1 MMKPCSIWIGYDP
14 REGGAYTVAA
24 RSICRCTG
32 GKKVA
37 LPIKL
42 DQMRASGLYWRP
54 TETRDGRLW
63 DVISEAPMAT
73 EFAISRF
80 LTPHLATGWALFV
93 DADVM
98 VRTDMAELFSLAD
111 DRYAVM
117 CVKHRFDPPEGVKM
131 DGQAQTRYARKNWS
145 SVCLFN
151 CDHPANKALTVDVI
165 NSWPG
170 RDLHAFKWLK
180 DAEIGELDPKW
191 NWLAG
196 HSDPSI
202 DPAIV
207 HFTDGTP
214 DMPGYENAPYA
225 DEWRRELGVIGYD
238 GRKLGP
244 GPEFAASQ
252 R

>member
-1 MMKPCSIWIGYDP
+1 MKKLCSVYIGFDV
-14 REGGAYTVAA
+14 REFRAFAVARNSISCRTEMGFRWYALDLVELRRA
-24 RSICRCTG
+24 R
-32 GKKVA
+32 
-37 LPIKL
+37 
-42 DQMRASGLYWRP
+42 LYWRP
-54 TETRDGRLW
+54 TEKRDGKLW
-63 DVISEAPMAT
+63 DAISGAPMAT

-80 LTPHLATGWALFV
+80 LTPILARERHENWALFV

-98 VRTDMAELFSLAD
+98 ARTDLAELFALAD
-111 DRYAVM
+111 DHYAVM

-145 SVCLFN
+145 SVMLFN
-151 CDHPANKALTVDVI
+151 CDHSANRALTVDLI
-165 NSWPG
+165 NTLPG
-170 RDLHAFKWLK
+170 RDLHRFCWL
-180 DAEIGELDPKW
+180 DDEEIGALDPKW

-225 DEWRRELGVIGYD
+225 DEWRRELSGDNSRSI
-238 GRKLGP
+238 
-244 GPEFAASQ
+244 
-252 R
+252 